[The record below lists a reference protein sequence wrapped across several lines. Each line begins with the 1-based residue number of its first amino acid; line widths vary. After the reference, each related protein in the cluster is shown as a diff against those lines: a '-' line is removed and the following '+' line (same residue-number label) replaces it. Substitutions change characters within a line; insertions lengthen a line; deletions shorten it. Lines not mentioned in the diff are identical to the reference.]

1 MNIDDTKNNTNT
13 VNLDVLING
22 LTSDIKSVNNF
33 MADLNKEKKAN
44 KEIEETIIKERKK
57 LEHDKKEF
65 DNYVRLMNSE
75 FETARKTQELNFNT
89 QKLNLAKAENSFK
102 ENMDNTLA
110 KLELVKKELD
120 LKEKKIEEDRQQF
133 DKYKEIEQERLKHER
148 EVLQFEREQ
157 FNSFKEVNNKRIE
170 VEKRD
175 LEQQFNKFKQIID
188 QFNLN
193 FKTSLENKNEE
204 E

>member
-110 KLELVKKELD
+110 ELELVKKELD
-120 LKEKKIEEDRQQF
+120 LKEKI
-133 DKYKEIEQERLKHER
+133 
-148 EVLQFEREQ
+148 QFEREQ

-170 VEKRD
+170 VENRD